1 MSSFDHH
8 TNTSIFDK
16 KILSLPTSSLSTTTS
31 SSSSSSL
38 LHSMSVCS
46 NYKFACAHE
55 QMNAKKRS
63 TMEDCH
69 RIVPDLLESL
79 QNVNT
84 QNKKDLSLFSYFGV
98 YDGHGGR
105 QIVDFLDENLERN
118 IALELLQPDEAD
130 IKERLMRAFLITDMQ
145 SRRNDITVSG
155 ATAVCALIK
164 SDVTLGR
171 CLYVANVG
179 DSRAVLISQ
188 RGNKDERCFRNDGY
202 YATRLSYDHRAEDE
216 DEQKRIK
223 EAGGFITRQRVLGIL
238 AVSRSFGDHGM
249 KDFVTATPYITE
261 TYLKERGLTPFLI
274 LACDGVWDVMS
285 DQEAGDLILD
295 KYKELGQFEDA
306 AKLLVQ
312 TAIERGSADNVTAL
326 VIFL

>member
-1 MSSFDHH
+1 MLSVPI
-8 TNTSIFDK
+8 TSILF
-16 KILSLPTSSLSTTTS
+16 S
-31 SSSSSSL
+31 SSP
-38 LHSMSVCS
+38 VCS

-79 QNVNT
+79 QNVDT
-84 QNKKDLSLFSYFGV
+84 QNKSNLGLFSYFGV

-105 QIVDFLDENLERN
+105 QIVDFLDETLERN
-118 IALELLQPDEAD
+118 IGLELLQPDDAD

-164 SDVTLGR
+164 NDENLGR

-188 RGNKDERCFRNDGY
+188 KGNKEEKCKHEGY
-202 YATRLSYDHRAEDE
+202 FATRLSYDHRAEDE

-249 KDFVTATPYITE
+249 KDFVTANPYITE
-261 TYLKERGLTPFLI
+261 TFLKERGSTPFLI

-295 KYKELGQFEDA
+295 KYNEIGQFEDA

-312 TAIERGSADNVTAL
+312 TAIEKGSADNVTAL

>member
-1 MSSFDHH
+1 MSSFE
-8 TNTSIFDK
+8 TFDQTYVDMK
-16 KILSLPTSSLSTTTS
+16 TASLQQQSSLLLQQQQQQQQQS
-31 SSSSSSL
+31 SSSFQ
-38 LHSMSVCS
+38 

-79 QNVNT
+79 QNINT
-84 QNKKDLSLFSYFGV
+84 ENKKDLGLYSYFGV

-118 IALELLQPDEAD
+118 IALELLQPDNAD

-155 ATAVCALIK
+155 ATAVCALIRN
-164 SDVTLGR
+164 DIQLGR
-171 CLYVANVG
+171 YLYVANVG

-188 RGNKDERCFRNDGY
+188 KGNKDEKCIKNDGY

-216 DEQKRIK
+216 EEQKRIK

-261 TYLKERGLTPFLI
+261 TILNERGSTPFLI

-295 KYKELGQFEDA
+295 KYKEIGQFEDA
-306 AKLLVQ
+306 AKLLVH

>member
-16 KILSLPTSSLSTTTS
+16 KILSLPTSSLSTTT
-31 SSSSSSL
+31 SSSSSL

-79 QNVNT
+79 QNINT
-84 QNKKDLSLFSYFGV
+84 QNKKDLSLYSYFGV

-130 IKERLMRAFLITDMQ
+130 IKERLMRAFLIVKQ
-145 SRRNDITVSG
+145 STLPFG
-155 ATAVCALIK
+155 AILFFFLHYLK
-164 SDVTLGR
+164 SL
-171 CLYVANVG
+171 NV
-179 DSRAVLISQ
+179 
-188 RGNKDERCFRNDGY
+188 
-202 YATRLSYDHRAEDE
+202 
-216 DEQKRIK
+216 IK
-223 EAGGFITRQRVLGIL
+223 ELIFQ
-238 AVSRSFGDHGM
+238 
-249 KDFVTATPYITE
+249 
-261 TYLKERGLTPFLI
+261 LKYFL
-274 LACDGVWDVMS
+274 
-285 DQEAGDLILD
+285 
-295 KYKELGQFEDA
+295 F
-306 AKLLVQ
+306 
-312 TAIERGSADNVTAL
+312 
-326 VIFL
+326 

>member
-1 MSSFDHH
+1 MTSLDSIDFDQ
-8 TNTSIFDK
+8 TIFDK
-16 KILSLPTSSLSTTTS
+16 KILSITSSLNS
-31 SSSSSSL
+31 S
-38 LHSMSVCS
+38 SVCS

-84 QNKKDLSLFSYFGV
+84 QNKSNLGLFSYFGV

-105 QIVDFLDENLERN
+105 QIVDFLDETLERN
-118 IALELLQPDEAD
+118 IGLELLQPDDAD

-145 SRRNDITVSG
+145 SRQNDITVSG

-164 SDVTLGR
+164 NDTNLGR

-188 RGNKDERCFRNDGY
+188 KGNKEEKCIKNDGY
-202 YATRLSYDHRAEDE
+202 FATRLSYDHRAEDE

-249 KDFVTATPYITE
+249 KDFVTANPYITE
-261 TYLKERGLTPFLI
+261 TFLKERGSTPFLI

-285 DQEAGDLILD
+285 DQEAGDLILE
-295 KYKELGQFEDA
+295 KYKEIGQFEDA

-312 TAIERGSADNVTAL
+312 TAIEKGSADNVTAL